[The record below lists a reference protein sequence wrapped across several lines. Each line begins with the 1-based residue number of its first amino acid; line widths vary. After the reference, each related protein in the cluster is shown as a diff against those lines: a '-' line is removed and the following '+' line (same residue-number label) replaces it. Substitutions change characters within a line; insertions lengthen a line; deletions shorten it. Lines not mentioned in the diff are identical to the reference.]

1 MNKGKGDGCKSVR
14 RAKVRHQINKEAVLY
29 SGING
34 EKERQKNVVKSC
46 KYIIHLCKKKKKN
59 EEKWVCRCGVSCVVS
74 LSASTFSFDNF
85 SYN

>member
-1 MNKGKGDGCKSVR
+1 MYELRVNKGKGDGCKSVR

-46 KYIIHLCKKKKKN
+46 KYIIHLCKKKKMRKN
-59 EEKWVCRCGVSCVVS
+59 GCVDVVCLV
-74 LSASTFSFDNF
+74 LFL
-85 SYN
+85 